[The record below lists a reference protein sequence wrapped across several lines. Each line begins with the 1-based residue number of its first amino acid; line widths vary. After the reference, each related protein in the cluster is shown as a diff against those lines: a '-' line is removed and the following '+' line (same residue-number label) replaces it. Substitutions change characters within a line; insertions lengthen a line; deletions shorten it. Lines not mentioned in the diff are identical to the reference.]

1 MTFQAQAGVDYRIT
15 DNWSTFVEY
24 KGTYSRVDVPIDS
37 GDRLKTNIVTNAV
50 NVGISYYW

>member
-1 MTFQAQAGVDYRIT
+1 AQAGVDFRVT

-50 NVGISYYW
+50 NVGISYHW